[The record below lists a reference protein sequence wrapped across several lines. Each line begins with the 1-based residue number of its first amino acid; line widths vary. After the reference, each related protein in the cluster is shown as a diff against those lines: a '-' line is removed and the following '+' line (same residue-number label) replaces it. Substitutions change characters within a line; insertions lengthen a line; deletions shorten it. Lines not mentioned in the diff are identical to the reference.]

1 MANVTC
7 EFTVPPPP
15 ATLPDGLVSG
25 DNAGKDD
32 DAVSVQGPA
41 LPRRACGAGV
51 CGADAG
57 GVCGGAQSTGSQKKK
72 RSAAGLGFTYKLKEG
87 AWRVSTVKS
96 GGWAEKSGEVQS
108 GDVIVSVGG
117 RKVDGNMMDLKGL
130 TKLIQGEEDT
140 AVKIVL
146 VRAGGEERE
155 LEAVRSK
162 TQ

>member
-1 MANVTC
+1 
-7 EFTVPPPP
+7 
-15 ATLPDGLVSG
+15 
-25 DNAGKDD
+25 
-32 DAVSVQGPA
+32 
-41 LPRRACGAGV
+41 
-51 CGADAG
+51 
-57 GVCGGAQSTGSQKKK
+57 
-72 RSAAGLGFTYKLKEG
+72 
-87 AWRVSTVKS
+87 VSTVKP

-117 RKVDGNMMDLKGL
+117 RKVDRNLDLKGL

-162 TQ
+162 TQTQ